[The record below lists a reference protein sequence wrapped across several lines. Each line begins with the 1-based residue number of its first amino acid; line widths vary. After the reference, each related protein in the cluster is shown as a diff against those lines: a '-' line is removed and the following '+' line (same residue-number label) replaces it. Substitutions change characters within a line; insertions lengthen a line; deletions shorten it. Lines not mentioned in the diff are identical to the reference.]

1 MLPESDVPALTV
13 RIFILGARVLSVLAL
28 AVRLELDVEVIL
40 GVPELAANDG
50 TLVRT
55 GYGEGVLSRG
65 DSNERSR
72 LWGDGVDDL
81 TSLERKPGAILIF
94 KTQDWSRSAVR
105 WIRLEAYPK
114 TPMTQAQGQ
123 QKASR

>member
-1 MLPESDVPALTV
+1 VLPESDVPALTV

>member
-1 MLPESDVPALTV
+1 VLPESDVPALTV
-13 RIFILGARVLSVLAL
+13 RIFILGGRVLSVLAL

-123 QKASR
+123 QKVSR